1 MSGSS
6 QPNPATALITGG
18 SAGIGLDYAD
28 FLAGQ
33 GWNLVLT
40 ARRLDR
46 LEQAAEQLTEKHGIT
61 CTAIAADLARREAP
75 NELMAEI
82 EQRDIAIDALINNA
96 GYGLPTIFSTTEWEQ
111 VESFLEV
118 MVGAV
123 THLPHL
129 VLPGMLERGYGRIVN
144 VASLAAFAPE
154 PVGSLYPAVKR
165 YMVSMSRAIRLDVQG
180 TGVHCTA
187 TCPGFT
193 YTEFHD
199 VLGNRDDVN
208 KLPGLLWQKVR
219 PVVESSWRAV
229 EHNRDAHITGVH
241 NKLIRGLCHVLPTR
255 VVHALMPKAVR
266 ERGMFKG

>member
-118 MVGAV
+118 MVGAA
-123 THLPHL
+123 THLPNH
-129 VLPGMLERGYGRIVN
+129 
-144 VASLAAFAPE
+144 PE
-154 PVGSLYPAVKR
+154 PR
-165 YMVSMSRAIRLDVQG
+165 SR
-180 TGVHCTA
+180 
-187 TCPGFT
+187 
-193 YTEFHD
+193 
-199 VLGNRDDVN
+199 
-208 KLPGLLWQKVR
+208 W
-219 PVVESSWRAV
+219 
-229 EHNRDAHITGVH
+229 
-241 NKLIRGLCHVLPTR
+241 
-255 VVHALMPKAVR
+255 R
-266 ERGMFKG
+266 ERGSILKAGFVIFE

>member
-6 QPNPATALITGG
+6 QPNPATALITGA

-96 GYGLPTIFSTTEWEQ
+96 AVAAGRTSPMPAAPRHWKRSLSACPT
-111 VESFLEV
+111 
-118 MVGAV
+118 GC
-123 THLPHL
+123 
-129 VLPGMLERGYGRIVN
+129 GRI
-144 VASLAAFAPE
+144 P
-154 PVGSLYPAVKR
+154 
-165 YMVSMSRAIRLDVQG
+165 I
-180 TGVHCTA
+180 C
-187 TCPGFT
+187 
-193 YTEFHD
+193 
-199 VLGNRDDVN
+199 
-208 KLPGLLWQKVR
+208 
-219 PVVESSWRAV
+219 
-229 EHNRDAHITGVH
+229 
-241 NKLIRGLCHVLPTR
+241 
-255 VVHALMPKAVR
+255 
-266 ERGMFKG
+266 